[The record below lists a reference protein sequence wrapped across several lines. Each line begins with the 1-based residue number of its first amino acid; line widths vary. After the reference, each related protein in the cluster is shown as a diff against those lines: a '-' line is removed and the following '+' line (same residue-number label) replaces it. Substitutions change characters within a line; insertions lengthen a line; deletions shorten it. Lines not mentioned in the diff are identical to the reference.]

1 MDATCVLESIIDL
14 KAEVACSECE
24 GDGAFD
30 VEALF
35 ASQEKAK
42 PPNILATGAGYYFK
56 AEAACSESLFSI
68 DWSRM
73 LVHEIYISDFSNISA
88 IPPNIS
94 AIFQL
99 YRRFPPIYQRFFNYI
114 DLSTNHDNINTPL
127 SPTFINILQSHLC

>member
-1 MDATCVLESIIDL
+1 MKQPTVLAAGAGYHL

-24 GDGAFD
+24 RDGAFD

-56 AEAACSESLFSI
+56 AKAACSESLFSI

-73 LVHEIYISDFSNISA
+73 LVHGIYIGDS
-88 IPPNIS
+88 PNIS

-114 DLSTNHDNINTPL
+114 DLSTNHDNINKHL